1 MAINSQIV
9 AVRNAFKT
17 QLDSRSGLNGVSVFK
32 YPPMDQAPKKEM
44 IFFGDASSS
53 IDFEAFG
60 TVYEEDI
67 DLKIFVYVL
76 RAGAG
81 DSVASTTETRALALA
96 NEIIDQLADDSTING
111 TVIMANITNMQV
123 ENAVS
128 DDGRICTIEM
138 DIGGLATLSE

>member
-1 MAINSQIV
+1 MKVGDLVMIQTYRNS
-9 AVRNAFKT
+9 
-17 QLDSRSGLNGVSVFK
+17 
-32 YPPMDQAPKKEM
+32 
-44 IFFGDASSS
+44 GD
-53 IDFEAFG
+53 IEAFG
-60 TVYEEDI
+60 IVYEEDI

-96 NEIIDQLADDSTING
+96 NEVIDQLADDSTING
-111 TVIMANITNMQV
+111 TVIVANITNMQV

-138 DIGGLATLSE
+138 DIGGQATLSE